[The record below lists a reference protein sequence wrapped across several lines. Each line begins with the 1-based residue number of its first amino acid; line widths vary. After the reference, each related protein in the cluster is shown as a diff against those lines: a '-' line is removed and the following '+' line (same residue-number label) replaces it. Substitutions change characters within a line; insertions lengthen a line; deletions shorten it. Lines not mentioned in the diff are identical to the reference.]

1 MVQTDTP
8 AGTLCAQ
15 PHQFTFDAA
24 VRLMRA
30 VAARTGARPLRFDTP
45 SSLAAPTQEVVSVT
59 LPGDGKPARL
69 TTSVLGLTGP
79 SGEMPRW
86 YTELLNQVERQK
98 SHALADFV
106 GMLAQPALSA
116 FADAAT
122 KYRLHASA
130 ERAQWSNSAE
140 PVGTA
145 VLALAGF
152 DTAAGERLPF
162 STDLLR
168 HYAGFFSSY
177 PRSASRLGAMLSDFL
192 RRPVAVDEFVGGWLA
207 IPSDQRTRLPLGR
220 QAGAFCALG
229 VDAVIGLRT
238 WDQQGRFVLRV
249 GPLSRRDFEAMLP
262 DRPGL
267 IALIHLT
274 RAYVGPDV
282 DFAVNPELDANDIPP
297 FRLAGGA
304 EQDTPPRLGWTT
316 WLPSA
321 TDALRGRKSVG
332 DALFGAWLVA
342 AHDPTADATPP
353 ILHSYH
359 QG

>member
-1 MVQTDTP
+1 MAHTNTP
-8 AGTLCAQ
+8 AGTLHAE
-15 PHQFTFDAA
+15 PHLFTFDAA

-30 VAARTGARPLRFDTP
+30 VTARTGARTLRFDTP
-45 SSLAAPTQEVVSVT
+45 SSLAPPTREVVSVT
-59 LPGDGKPARL
+59 LPRDGKPARL
-69 TTSVLGLTGP
+69 TTAILGLTGP

-116 FADAAT
+116 FADAGS
-122 KYRLHASA
+122 KYRLHYSA
-130 ERAQWSNSAE
+130 EQAQWSNRAE

-152 DTAAGERLPF
+152 DTAAGKRLPF

-177 PRSASRLGAMLSDFL
+177 PRSATRLGAMLSDFL
-192 RRPVAVDEFVGGWLA
+192 GRPVAIDEFVGAWLA
-207 IPSDQRTRLPLGR
+207 IPADQRTRLPVGR
-220 QAGAFCALG
+220 QTGAFCALG
-229 VDAVIGLRT
+229 IDAVIGLRT
-238 WDQQGRFVLRV
+238 WDQQGRFILRV
-249 GPLSRRDFEAMLP
+249 GPLSRQDFEALLP

-282 DFAVNPELDANDIPP
+282 DFAVNPELDAREIPP
-297 FRLAGGA
+297 FRLAGG
-304 EQDTPPRLGWTT
+304 EGQDTPPRLGWTT

-321 TDALRGRKSVG
+321 TDALRGRESVG
-332 DALFGAWLVA
+332 DALFGSWLVKA
-342 AHDPTADATPP
+342 GRP
-353 ILHSYH
+353 
-359 QG
+359 